1 MSKLSTFDIEQRT
14 AANIL
19 TLFSSAES
27 MDDFFNVYNHVYDL
41 YNLSHDPF
49 TGLPVSTKDYVKNKV
64 EFDRQQMFNL
74 YGHSD
79 GLN

>member
-19 TLFSSAES
+19 TIFSFAKS
-27 MDDFFNVYNHVYDL
+27 MDDFSKYYNYVYELYDL
-41 YNLSHDPF
+41 SDDPF